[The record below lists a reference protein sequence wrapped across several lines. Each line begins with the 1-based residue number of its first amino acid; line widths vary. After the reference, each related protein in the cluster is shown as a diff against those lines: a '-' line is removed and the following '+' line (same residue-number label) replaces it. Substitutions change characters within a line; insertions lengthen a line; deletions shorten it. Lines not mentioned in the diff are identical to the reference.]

1 MMKTI
6 LLSGWHFMRFLRLA
20 MGIIFMIQ
28 AVQMQ
33 DKLIGVIALIFLYQA
48 IFNKGCCGVNACA
61 KRTNTVST
69 EQIED
74 ISFKEIK

>member
-1 MMKTI
+1 MMKAT
-6 LLSGWHFMRFLRLA
+6 LLSGWHFMRFLRLG

-33 DKLIGVIALIFLYQA
+33 DKLIGVFALIFLYQA
-48 IFNKGCCGVNACA
+48 IFNKGCCGANACA
-61 KRTNTVST
+61 KPTNTVPT

-74 ISFKEIK
+74 ISFEEVK